1 MNDTDRR
8 VATALRGAIRQRNYR
23 RVRDR
28 ALARLRKQYP
38 DDYARLFEEE
48 RIRDEA
54 EGRSW
59 SDIRGRDGLR
69 PPTAGYS
76 TPTSTRDQTKQARHN
91 GAAEGELG

>member
-1 MNDTDRR
+1 MNDSTRR
-8 VATALRGAIRQRNYR
+8 VDTAIRGAVRQRNYR

-28 ALARLRKQYP
+28 ALARLKKEHP
-38 DDYARLFEEE
+38 EDYARLFEEE

-59 SDIRGRDGLR
+59 RSIRGRDGDS
-69 PPTAGYS
+69 PSPAGYS
-76 TPTSTRDQTKQARHN
+76 LPTSTRDQTKQARHN